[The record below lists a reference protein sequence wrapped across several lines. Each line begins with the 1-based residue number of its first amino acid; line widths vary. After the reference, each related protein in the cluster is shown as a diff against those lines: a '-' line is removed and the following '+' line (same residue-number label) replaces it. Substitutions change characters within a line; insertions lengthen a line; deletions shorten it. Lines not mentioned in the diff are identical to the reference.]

1 MGQGI
6 DILWDPCDSIRVKE
20 VHPMDIVTLAQESTL
35 SEMKESLSKCEAIKE
50 FSVSWM
56 ALGGIPSVFVN
67 VSLDSKDSWSNG
79 IFQNSRYAQFCIHD
93 DMKLEQ
99 ISVHYQLKKHRKCKI
114 STVQDVVNKIQ
125 KWAEVQ

>member
-1 MGQGI
+1 
-6 DILWDPCDSIRVKE
+6 
-20 VHPMDIVTLAQESTL
+20 MDIVTLAQESSL
-35 SEMKESLSKCEAIKE
+35 SEMKELLSESNAIQE
-50 FSVSWM
+50 FSVSQM

-79 IFQNSRYAQFCIHD
+79 IFQNSRYAQFCIHN

-114 STVQDVVNKIQ
+114 KSCEDVVNKIL
-125 KWAEVQ
+125 KWAEMQ

>member
-1 MGQGI
+1 
-6 DILWDPCDSIRVKE
+6 
-20 VHPMDIVTLAQESTL
+20 MDIVTLAQEPSL
-35 SEMKESLSKCEAIKE
+35 SEMKELLSECEAIKE
-50 FSVSWM
+50 FSVSQM
-56 ALGGIPSVFVN
+56 TLGSIPSVFVN

-93 DMKLEQ
+93 DLKLDQ

-114 STVQDVVNKIQ
+114 KSCEDVVNKIV